1 MVKNNLTLDL
11 SDFETSLKM
20 ELTLTSNL
28 KDFNELAKEFV
39 NGLEVCLKNCE
50 EKGIKGKLNFNLI
63 KEE

>member
-1 MVKNNLTLDL
+1 MKNNLTLDL

-28 KDFNELAKEFV
+28 RDFSGLAEEFL
-39 NGLEVCLKNCE
+39 NGLEVCVKNCE
-50 EKGIKGKLNFNLI
+50 EKGIKGKLNFSLI